1 MNLIAS
7 RTKQTGQADDQ
18 RLPNSQKPFFILSF
32 PTQKDQSVVQML
44 KFTQESYQKFFS
56 VFCTQQR
63 VKQNKAYLQSP
74 PILRIK
80 SEI

>member
-1 MNLIAS
+1 MTKDYQIA
-7 RTKQTGQADDQ
+7 RK
-18 RLPNSQKPFFILSF
+18 LFSF
-32 PTQKDQSVVQML
+32 YRSHPEKGQSVVQML
-44 KFTQESYQKFFS
+44 KFSQESYQKFFS

>member
-1 MNLIAS
+1 MTKDYQIARNL
-7 RTKQTGQADDQ
+7 
-18 RLPNSQKPFFILSF
+18 FSF
-32 PTQKDQSVVQML
+32 YCFPPRKGQSVVQML

-56 VFCTQQR
+56 VFCTQQH